1 MTEIT
6 MMEALKLA
14 AEDLTPTKSKFTSKE
29 LKMRIR
35 AIPGFENANENSL
48 IRYIA
53 FALKNKIIKK
63 TGVDGIYAFYSIYD
77 APFPEVPLK
86 KIGKRRVKIKH
97 EGKIVII
104 KELDHDLS
112 VDAVL
117 ALLKRY
123 ITSHFGNELTLT
135 SRIASL
141 QDRIHT
147 FVDEMRELKNKHSI
161 EKEKL
166 EYEVKWREEKIKA
179 MQSLLNI

>member
-53 FALKNKIIKK
+53 FALKNTIIKK
-63 TGVDGIYAFYSIYD
+63 TGVDGIYAFYSLYD
-77 APFPEVPLK
+77 APFPEV
-86 KIGKRRVKIKH
+86 
-97 EGKIVII
+97 VII